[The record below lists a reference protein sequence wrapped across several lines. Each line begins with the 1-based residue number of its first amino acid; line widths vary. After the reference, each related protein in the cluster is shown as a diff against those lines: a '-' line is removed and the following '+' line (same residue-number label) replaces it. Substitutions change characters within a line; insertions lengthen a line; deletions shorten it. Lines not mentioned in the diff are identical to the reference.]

1 MRNLSILILSIVL
14 MFGVSIS
21 SLYAEETEVSGSA
34 SVDIMSNYM
43 WRGFKLSNSYVVQPS
58 VGVTYGGFGVNLWS
72 NWDSDWDDQGEL
84 TETDLT
90 LNYTFSIDKVE
101 LDVGYIY
108 YGLEAAADTQE
119 IYVSAGYD
127 ICFNPALTI
136 YYDFDEGDGAFIVAS
151 VEHDIELTKDAALS
165 LGGSISYNAGN
176 QVMGT
181 DAGGDEFNAF
191 YNGEIS
197 VSVSFPVGKNI
208 TIGPMIA
215 YSLPLSDDAEDSIEA
230 LNDDED
236 SSIFYGGV
244 SFSLSF

>member
-90 LNYTFSIDKVE
+90 LNYTFSIDKVG

-119 IYVSAGYD
+119 IYVSAAYD
-127 ICFNPALTI
+127 ALLSPTLTL

-151 VEHDIELTKDAALS
+151 VGHDIELTKDVALS
-165 LGGSISYNAGN
+165 IGASASYNAKSKYSI
-176 QVMGT
+176 
-181 DAGGDEFNAF
+181 GDYSDFH
-191 YNGEIS
+191 NGELSAS
-197 VSVSFPVGKNI
+197 VSIPVCKHI

-244 SFSLSF
+244 SLSLSF